1 MSGRIV
7 RIAAWGQERILEL
20 SDTAVIVLAAGQGTR
35 MKSRRA
41 KVLHEIC
48 GVPMLGHVLKNAQ
61 ALSPTR
67 LIVVIGRDADEVE
80 RQFEGQAEFVLQAEQ
95 RGTGHAVLVAEPTLG
110 DVQGDVLV
118 LYGDT
123 PLLRP
128 ETIRQM
134 SEVKR
139 EKNADL
145 LILTAH
151 EMTIPGII
159 VRDDTGRVARIVEKQ
174 DATPAELEIPERNTG
189 VYLFSADILREGLA
203 ALEPNNAQGELYL
216 TDIVGFAV
224 AKGLKVEGLV
234 IDESEECLGI
244 NTRKELAEAARVM
257 RGRIVD
263 KLMAEG
269 VSFIDP
275 ASVYIDADVKIG
287 RDSLIEPGV
296 VITGSSVL
304 GIGVHVKAGCVIEGS
319 QLGEDVVIGPS
330 AHLRPG
336 SVLGDGVKIGNFVEI
351 KNSTLG
357 PGAKAA
363 HLGYIG
369 DADVGADVNFSC
381 GAIVVNYD
389 GYSKSRSIIG
399 EGAFI
404 GCNVNLVSPV
414 EIEPHGFVAAGSTIT
429 RDVPQDALAVGRG
442 RQRNI
447 EGWVARREG
456 RAPARPSSR
465 AAQAAQAAQA
475 PQAPQ
480 ASEGTS
486 ESASVSVS
494 SSGKRKPAAPKK
506 AKKQPAKQ
514 AKKKAAKKAPKKA
527 EKKRAEKKKSAKQTA
542 KKSKKAAKKATTRR
556 SPKKAAKKTAK
567 KAAKKKST
575 NRKSAKKKAARKNGA
590 QRARR

>member
-1 MSGRIV
+1 M
-7 RIAAWGQERILEL
+7 

-48 GVPMLGHVLKNAQ
+48 GVPLLGHVLRNAQ
-61 ALSPTR
+61 ALDPSR
-67 LIVVIGRDADEVE
+67 LIVVIGRDAEEVE
-80 RQFEGQAEFVLQAEQ
+80 RQFAGEAEFVLQKEQ

-128 ETIRQM
+128 ETIQQM
-134 SEVKR
+134 SDVKR
-139 EKNADL
+139 EKGADL
-145 LILTAH
+145 LILSAH
-151 EMTIPGII
+151 EMSIPGII
-159 VRDDTGRVARIVEKQ
+159 VRDDSGKVARIVEKQ

-189 VYLFSADILREGLA
+189 VYLFSADLLREGLA

-224 AKGLKVEGLV
+224 DKGLNVEGLV
-234 IDESEECLGI
+234 IEDTDECLGI

-263 KLMAEG
+263 NLMAEG
-269 VSFIDP
+269 VSFTDP

-287 RDSLIEPGV
+287 QDSLIEPGV
-296 VITGSSVL
+296 VITGDSTL
-304 GIGVHVKAGCVIEGS
+304 GEGVHVKADCYIEES
-319 QLGEDVVIGPS
+319 RLGDGVVIGPS
-330 AHLRPG
+330 AHLRPNCD
-336 SVLGDGVKIGNFVEI
+336 LKDGVKVGNFVEV

-369 DADVGADVNFSC
+369 DADVGAGVNFSC

-389 GYSKSRSIIG
+389 GYLKSRSTIG
-399 EGAFI
+399 DGAFI

-429 RDVPQDALAVGRG
+429 KDVPRDALAVGRG

-447 EGWVARREG
+447 DGWVARREG
-456 RAPARPSSR
+456 RAPAREP
-465 AAQAAQAAQA
+465 
-475 PQAPQ
+475 
-480 ASEGTS
+480 ASDAEGTRTT
-486 ESASVSVS
+486 ASVS
-494 SSGKRKPAAPKK
+494 SSSKRKTAAPKK
-506 AKKQPAKQ
+506 AKKRPAKK
-514 AKKKAAKKAPKKA
+514 AKTKTNKKAKKKAVKKKAAKKTAPKKA
-527 EKKRAEKKKSAKQTA
+527 AK
-542 KKSKKAAKKATTRR
+542 
-556 SPKKAAKKTAK
+556 KKAAKKTAK
-567 KAAKKKST
+567 KKTKKKVAKKSATRKKST
-575 NRKSAKKKAARKNGA
+575 K
-590 QRARR
+590 RARR